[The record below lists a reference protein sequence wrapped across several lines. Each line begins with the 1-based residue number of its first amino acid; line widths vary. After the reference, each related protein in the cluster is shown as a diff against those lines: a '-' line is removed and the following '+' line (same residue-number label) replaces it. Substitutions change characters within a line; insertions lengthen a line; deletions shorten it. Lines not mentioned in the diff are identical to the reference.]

1 MAESGAR
8 RRCTTSRV
16 DAEILDSD
24 LVYAGRVWDVRS
36 DTVRYGDGEIVRQ
49 YVDHPG
55 AAAIVAVDDEE
66 RVLLIQQYRHPIRH
80 RDWEIPAGLLDI
92 AGESPLETAQRE
104 LVEEADLTAAD
115 WEPLLSIFTTPGGN
129 DEVVHVFLAR
139 GLSPVG
145 TAHAREAEEADIRVE
160 WIPLQD
166 AVTGV
171 LKGRLRN
178 GILAVGVL
186 AAAEAIRRGRRP
198 ERQETDV
205 QLERAVDAYLRH
217 ISIERGLSDHTV
229 AAYRATCPATS
240 TGSPSAASVIRAT

>member
-1 MAESGAR
+1 MAESESGAAALHDEP
-8 RRCTTSRV
+8 V
-16 DAEILDSD
+16 DAEILESD
-24 LVYAGRVWDVRS
+24 LVYSGRVWDVRS

-55 AAAIVAVDDEE
+55 AAAIVAVDQQD

-92 AGESPLETAQRE
+92 AGESPLETAKRE

-115 WEPLLSIFTTPGGN
+115 WEPLVSIFTTPGGN
-129 DEVVHVFLAR
+129 DEVVHLFLAR

-145 TAHAREAEEADIRVE
+145 TRPRA
-160 WIPLQD
+160 
-166 AVTGV
+166 
-171 LKGRLRN
+171 
-178 GILAVGVL
+178 
-186 AAAEAIRRGRRP
+186 RGRGGRHP
-198 ERQETDV
+198 RRVDPPAGCRHRRAEGRACATASWRSACSPQQNDCAAQDTDV

-229 AAYRATCPATS
+229 AAYRRDLAGYVAL
-240 TGSPSAASVIRAT
+240 ARRARHP